1 MENKIT
7 RGQINRTG
15 MGINTK
21 KTKTGAKMSGNGQN
35 QNRRE
40 NDERKKWEII

>member
-1 MENKIT
+1 MENKT
-7 RGQINRTG
+7 PRGQINRTG

-21 KTKTGAKMSGNGQN
+21 KTKTGAKTSGNGQN

-40 NDERKKWEII
+40 NDETKIWEII